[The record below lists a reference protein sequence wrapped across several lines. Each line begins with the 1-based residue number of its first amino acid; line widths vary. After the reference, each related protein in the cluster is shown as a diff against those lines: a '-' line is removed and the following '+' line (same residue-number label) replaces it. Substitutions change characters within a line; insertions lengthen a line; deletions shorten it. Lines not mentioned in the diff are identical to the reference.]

1 MTTKKNKISVLDLKA
16 FLNVIQTNL
25 YFIVFFSLLGFVI
38 GYFFII
44 PNQDQLKVTSFV
56 KYDHIKHQIFID
68 EFDIN
73 ISETFP
79 QYVNKYFIYILDED
93 QKAAVNS
100 FVIKDGG
107 IYDTKIIAVM
117 SENDIGLAE
126 KRFTKLYNSI
136 LDEYELEIY
145 SEYHNKIENIKHA
158 YNAKN
163 ENIYDPKIEMGSLDN
178 MLNEDDRSNLVIS
191 YLLGLQHE
199 RSLRS
204 EANSKFVESNN
215 SFEGYKKQ
223 LLMNRILI
231 DKPTV
236 LFDRKFL
243 KVQIEPLGSSTV
255 FIPLV
260 CTFIGLFLSILIII
274 LFKNARF
281 IK

>member
-1 MTTKKNKISVLDLKA
+1 MTTKKNKISILDLKA
-16 FLNVIQTNL
+16 FLNVIQANL
-25 YFIVFFSLLGFVI
+25 YFIVSLSLLGFVI

-44 PNQDQLKVTSFV
+44 PNQGQLKVTSFV
-56 KYDHIKHQIFID
+56 KYDRIKHQIFID

-163 ENIYDPKIEMGSLDN
+163 ENIYNPKIEMGSLDN

-191 YLLGLQHE
+191 YLLGLHHE

-231 DKPTV
+231 DKPTD

-243 KVQIEPLGSSTV
+243 KVQIEPLGSSTA

-274 LFKNARF
+274 LLKNVRF

>member
-1 MTTKKNKISVLDLKA
+1 
-16 FLNVIQTNL
+16 
-25 YFIVFFSLLGFVI
+25 
-38 GYFFII
+38 
-44 PNQDQLKVTSFV
+44 
-56 KYDHIKHQIFID
+56 
-68 EFDIN
+68 
-73 ISETFP
+73 
-79 QYVNKYFIYILDED
+79 
-93 QKAAVNS
+93 
-100 FVIKDGG
+100 
-107 IYDTKIIAVM
+107 M

-163 ENIYDPKIEMGSLDN
+163 ENIYNPKIEMGSLDN